1 MRLGILG
8 GTFDPPHLGHT
19 QLALYTLSEKNLD
32 KIIFVPAFHAP
43 YPDKSASTSF
53 DHRFRMTELAVRTHP
68 QFEISGVEG
77 ERGGN
82 SYTVDTIRHFKKEYD
97 LSSLEIFLI
106 VGADS
111 FKRFNEWKNPEAL
124 LKECSVCVL
133 RRIGAEIDVAVDSP
147 KESFVTFGES
157 DQDDI
162 ARVELLD
169 NELIEI
175 SSSDLRERISTEA
188 DLTKYLDTEVI
199 EYIHRNRLYGSG

>member
-19 QLALYTLSEKNLD
+19 VPSLFALNEKNLD

-53 DHRFRMTELAVRTHP
+53 EHRFRMTEIAVQRFP

-77 ERGGN
+77 EREGN
-82 SYTVDTIRHFKKEYD
+82 SYTIDTIRHFKKKYGLRSKET
-97 LSSLEIFLI
+97 SLI

-133 RRIGAEIDVAVDSP
+133 RRIGVETDEFDQGYVA
-147 KESFVTFGES
+147 K
-157 DQDDI
+157 
-162 ARVELLD
+162 VELLD
-169 NELIEI
+169 NELIDI
-175 SSSDLRERISTEA
+175 SSRELRERIA
-188 DLTKYLDTEVI
+188 KGGDLTKYLDDKVM
-199 EYIHRNRLYGSG
+199 EYIYQNRLYAP

>member
-1 MRLGILG
+1 MRLGIFG

-19 QLALYTLSEKNLD
+19 QLALFTLSEKNLD

-53 DHRFRMTELAVRTHP
+53 DHRFSMTELAVQNYP

-82 SYTVDTIRHFKKEYD
+82 SFTIDTIRHFKKEYS
-97 LSSLEIFLI
+97 LSSGEIFLI

-111 FKRFNEWKNPEAL
+111 FKRFDEWKDPKAL
-124 LKECSVCVL
+124 LMECSVCVL
-133 RRIGAEIDVAVDSP
+133 KRIGAEIDFTKDS
-147 KESFVTFGES
+147 FGEF

-169 NELIEI
+169 NELIET
-175 SSSDLRERISTEA
+175 SSSDLRERISSEA
-188 DLTKYLDTEVI
+188 DLTKYLDDKVI
-199 EYIHRNRLYGSG
+199 GYIRRNRLYGSGQGPSD